1 MQVLTTRMDNR
12 DSTVDDNDDAD
23 LKDITLRLVSDST
36 KNEMVRACIKGD
48 AERVASLINNGSCFV
63 DMRDSNDFRAPPI
76 LHIAASNGHVDV
88 VSLLLAC
95 GATVDA
101 VDKYGFSALHKA
113 SKNGHQDVVDL
124 LIQQGA
130 KVYLK
135 DKDDG
140 QLEIACKNG
149 PTDVVDALISRGCCV
164 GERHLYAAY
173 LGRRRDVAECLVK
186 HGVLTPRLLDDIHIV
201 CFLGLRDRFDHLIK
215 GGVNINQCDS
225 DKMTPFLVAA
235 RFGHVD
241 LVHMCLEFGAKSDE
255 VDGRNWTA
263 LHHASVGGYESIVR
277 ILVERRLN
285 IEAKD
290 GKGRSSLHLACERK
304 HINVVESLLDFG
316 AAVNEIDI
324 YGRTPLY
331 YARTRDVAEALLDCG
346 ADVNAKDSY
355 TRTPLHVICE
365 SQDADACVVET
376 LIEHGVKLDARDW
389 RGNIALVNACT
400 AGNVTIVETLLKYT
414 SATDNKTGQILISN
428 LEDALVRNAGLIKNM
443 KIVETLSKY
452 GVNLDRTD
460 TRETTKGNTPLIN
473 SLELYV
479 DLMHDFPDLPTPEF
493 LLTDVRLFVFAGCRI
508 DILFSRK
515 FLLMNAYQANPD
527 TLHLILAAGCGIKRN
542 LDEDLLFEIISKRDW
557 DTLGFVNELGYEIPI
572 ESVDALCERQDMET
586 EKIVRQV
593 IFRPRELKTQC
604 RLTIR
609 KALSSKGEPLGLPTT
624 VNGTRGLSHRIK
636 GFVKDIFHTRQ
647 KSANHFIV
655 KAIPLSTIGQLP
667 LPKRMKDYISFES
680 QWSVP

>member
-1 MQVLTTRMDNR
+1 MDNR
-12 DSTVDDNDDAD
+12 DSSIEESDLDLNDV
-23 LKDITLRLVSDST
+23 TLRLVSNST

-48 AERVASLINNGSCFV
+48 AERVASLLNNGSCNV

-76 LHIAASNGHVDV
+76 LHIAASNGYAEV
-88 VSLLLAC
+88 VSLLLAS
-95 GATVDA
+95 GATIDA

-113 SKNGHQDVVDL
+113 SKNDHQEVVDI

-135 DKDDG
+135 DKEDG
-140 QLEIACKNG
+140 QLEIACRNG

-186 HGVLTPRLLDDIHIV
+186 HGVLTSRLMDDIHIV
-201 CFLGLRDRFDHLIK
+201 CFLGMEDRFHYLMQRGAD
-215 GGVNINQCDS
+215 INQGDS
-225 DKMTPFLVAA
+225 DKMTPFLVSA

-241 LVHMCLEFGAKSDE
+241 LVHLCLQIGAKSDE
-255 VDGRNWTA
+255 VDGRKWTA
-263 LHHASVGGYESIVR
+263 LHHATVGGYETIVR
-277 ILVERRLN
+277 ILVENGLN

-290 GKGRSSLHLACERK
+290 GKGRSPLHLACERK
-304 HINVVESLLDFG
+304 YINIVETLLDFG

-331 YARTRDVAEALLDCG
+331 YAKTKNVAEALLDCG

-389 RGNIALVNACT
+389 RGNIALVNSCT
-400 AGNVTIVETLLKYT
+400 AGHVTIVETLLKYT
-414 SATDNKTGQILISN
+414 AAKDVKTGQLMIAN

-443 KIVETLSKY
+443 KVIETLLKY

-460 TRETTKGNTPLIN
+460 TRENTKGNTPLIN

-479 DLMHDFPDLPTPEF
+479 DLMRDFPDLPTPEF
-493 LLTDVRLFVFAGCRI
+493 LMTDVRLFIFAGCRI
-508 DILFSRK
+508 DILFNRK
-515 FLLMNAYQANPD
+515 FLLLNAYRSNPD
-527 TLHLILAAGCGIKRN
+527 TLHLLLAAGCGVNIT
-542 LDEDLLFEIISKRDW
+542 LDEDLLFEVIKTNDW
-557 DTLGFVNELGYEIPI
+557 DTLGFVTELGYEVSA
-572 ESVDALCERQDMET
+572 ESVDALCVKKDIQTER
-586 EKIVRQV
+586 KIRHAL
-593 IFRPRELKTQC
+593 FRARDLKEQC
-604 RLTIR
+604 RLITRRI
-609 KALSSKGEPLGLPTT
+609 LSSVAQPARSSA
-624 VNGTRGLSHRIK
+624 NGTRGLSNRIR
-636 GFVKDIFHTRQ
+636 GFVKDMFQSRP
-647 KSANHFIV
+647 KSAKPVII
-655 KAIPLSTIGQLP
+655 KAIPLSIIDLLP